1 MSGFLSDTTG
11 FYIVSDPVD
20 VRDYQMDW
28 GNILDSGETIL
39 ASNWLVPV
47 GLTSG
52 AQSISGEVTSKRI
65 SGGKLNTVHSISNTI
80 TTSLGRTYK
89 RGFQLRIKT
98 GL

>member
-11 FYIVSDPVD
+11 FFIISDPVD

-28 GNILDSGETIL
+28 GSILDAGETI
-39 ASNWLVPV
+39 SSSTWSVPV
-47 GLTSG
+47 GLTAGVQSVSG
-52 AQSISGEVTSKRI
+52 GVTSKRI
-65 SGGKLNTVHSISNTI
+65 SGGKLNTVHNISNTI

-89 RGFQLRIKT
+89 RGFQIRIKT